1 MRAAPDQLKW
11 VVDDVIP
18 QTAALKA
25 LMGDV
30 TTLPG
35 RDITPTTLCD
45 ADILLVRSITPV
57 NESLLAGSS
66 VQFVGTATAGIDHF
80 DIEAIERLGVAW
92 SAAPGSNAVSV
103 VEYVLCA
110 LATAGW
116 FERVMAGCPVG
127 LVGLGQVGERLAR
140 RLSHLGCQV
149 LAYDPLRVDWPSDIR
164 RAQLEEILC
173 QPVISLHANL
183 HDQGAHASRGL
194 LDADRAGQMVAALS
208 KRDKCGLFINAG
220 RGDLMTLE
228 ALNRLADSPWTLI
241 LDTWPGEPS
250 LSANL
255 LSRCDWVSPHIAG
268 HSMRARLNGSDLL
281 AGAIARWAG
290 VEVPVLP
297 ELMNQDDLRGSL
309 EILSTKRGRVNSDTI
324 EWATE
329 FLHQRS
335 ILPRE
340 DARLREA
347 AKAGL
352 TLVEFDRLRKSY
364 QQPAEWT
371 GERVTIS
378 AGDSELHAAAEQLG
392 LKVTSKVG
400 SSDVSA

>member
-1 MRAAPDQLKW
+1 MRAAPDQLRW
-11 VVDDVIP
+11 VIDDVIP
-18 QTAALKA
+18 HTAALRA

-30 TTLPG
+30 TILPG
-35 RDITPTTLCD
+35 RDITPATICD

-66 VQFVGTATAGIDHF
+66 VKFVGTATAGVDHF
-80 DIEAIERLGVAW
+80 DIDAIERLGIAW

-110 LATAGW
+110 LATSGW
-116 FERVMAGCPVG
+116 FERAISACPVG

-140 RLSHLGCQV
+140 RLSYLGCQV

-164 RAQLEEILC
+164 QAELEEILR

-183 HDQGAHASRGL
+183 HDQGAHASRGF
-194 LDADRAGQMVAALS
+194 LDADRAEQMVATLS
-208 KRDKCGLFINAG
+208 KRDEGGLFINAG

-228 ALNRLADSPWTLI
+228 ALRRLVESPWAVI
-241 LDTWPGEPS
+241 LDTWPGEPA
-250 LSANL
+250 LRADL

-268 HSMRARLNGSDLL
+268 HSIKARENGSDLL
-281 AGAIARWAG
+281 AAAVARWAG
-290 VEVPVLP
+290 VEAPDSP
-297 ELMNQDDLRGSL
+297 EPMDRGGFVS
-309 EILSTKRGRVNSDTI
+309 STETMSTGRGAAGSEATRWV
-324 EWATE
+324 TE
-329 FLHQRS
+329 FLCQHS

-347 AKAGL
+347 GKAGL
-352 TLVEFDRLRKSY
+352 TSIEFDHLRKSY

-371 GERVTIS
+371 GQHVTIPGS
-378 AGDSELHAAAEQLG
+378 DVGLRSAAERLG
-392 LKVTSKVG
+392 LKVASE
-400 SSDVSA
+400 

>member
-18 QTAALKA
+18 HTAALKA

-35 RDITPTTLCD
+35 RDITPATISD

-57 NESLLAGSS
+57 NESLLAGTA

-116 FERVMAGCPVG
+116 FERVIAGCPVG
-127 LVGLGQVGERLAR
+127 MVGLGQVGERLAR

-149 LAYDPLRVDWPSDIR
+149 MAYDPLRSDWPTDIC
-164 RAQLEEILC
+164 RAEFEEILC

-183 HDQGAHASRGL
+183 HDQSAHASRGL
-194 LDADRAGQMVAALS
+194 LDAARAEQMVAALS
-208 KRDKCGLFINAG
+208 KREDGGLFINAG
-220 RGDLMTLE
+220 RGELMTLE
-228 ALNRLADSPWTLI
+228 ALTQLVDSPWTVI

-250 LSANL
+250 LSADL

-268 HSMRARLNGSDLL
+268 HSVKARENGSDLL
-281 AGAIARWAG
+281 AAAVARWADA
-290 VEVPVLP
+290 EAPAIP
-297 ELMNQDDLRGSL
+297 ELGDRDGVTSGCDRRSADPGDADSAVIGWM
-309 EILSTKRGRVNSDTI
+309 
-324 EWATE
+324 TE
-329 FLHQRS
+329 FLRQQS

-340 DARLREA
+340 NARLRDA

-352 TLVEFDRLRKSY
+352 TSAEFDHLRKFY

-371 GERVTIS
+371 GQPVTIA
-378 AGDSELHAAAEQLG
+378 AGNDGLRTGAERLG
-392 LKVTSKVG
+392 LKVTSE
-400 SSDVSA
+400 

>member
-1 MRAAPDQLKW
+1 MRVAPDQLKW

-18 QTAALKA
+18 HTGALKA

-30 TTLPG
+30 TALPG
-35 RDITPTTLCD
+35 RAITPATISD

-66 VQFVGTATAGIDHF
+66 VKFVGTATAGVDHF

-92 SAAPGSNAVSV
+92 AAAPGSNAVSV

-116 FERVMAGCPVG
+116 FERVVSGLPVG
-127 LVGLGQVGERLAR
+127 LIGLGQVGERLAH
-140 RLSHLGCQV
+140 RLMHLGCEV

-164 RAQLEEILC
+164 RAELEEVLW

-194 LDADRAGQMVAALS
+194 LNADRAEQMVAALS
-208 KRDKCGLFINAG
+208 TREGGGLFINAG
-220 RGDLMTLE
+220 RGELMTLE
-228 ALNRLADSPWTLI
+228 ALTRLVDSPWTVI

-250 LSANL
+250 LSAEL

-268 HSMRARLNGSDLL
+268 HSIKARENGSDLL
-281 AGAIARWAG
+281 AAAVARWAD
-290 VEVPVLP
+290 VEAPAIP
-297 ELMNQDDLRGSL
+297 ELVDRGGVISECERQSVDLGDADSGV
-309 EILSTKRGRVNSDTI
+309 IG
-324 EWATE
+324 WMTE
-329 FLHQRS
+329 FLRQQS

-340 DARLREA
+340 DARLRDA
-347 AKAGL
+347 ANAGL
-352 TLVEFDRLRKSY
+352 TSVEFDHLRKSY

-371 GERVTIS
+371 GQPVTIA
-378 AGDSELHAAAEQLG
+378 AGNDGFRAGAERLG
-392 LKVTSKVG
+392 LNVTSE
-400 SSDVSA
+400 

>member
-1 MRAAPDQLKW
+1 MRASPDQLRW
-11 VVDDVIP
+11 VIDDVIP
-18 QTAALKA
+18 HTAALRA

-30 TTLPG
+30 TILPG
-35 RDITPTTLCD
+35 RDITPDTICD

-66 VQFVGTATAGIDHF
+66 VQFVGTATAGVDHF
-80 DIEAIERLGVAW
+80 DIEAIERLGISW

-110 LATAGW
+110 LATSGW
-116 FERVMAGCPVG
+116 FERLMSGCPVG

-140 RLSHLGCQV
+140 RLSYLGCQV

-164 RAQLEEILC
+164 QAELEEILR

-183 HDQGAHASRGL
+183 HDQGADASRGL
-194 LDADRAGQMVAALS
+194 LDADGAEQMVDALS
-208 KRDKCGLFINAG
+208 KREDGGLFINAG

-228 ALNRLADSPWTLI
+228 ALSRLVESPWTVI

-250 LSANL
+250 LCADL

-268 HSMRARLNGSDLL
+268 HSIKARENGSDLL
-281 AGAIARWAG
+281 AAAVARWAG
-290 VEVPVLP
+290 VEAPDSP
-297 ELMNQDDLRGSL
+297 EPMDREGFVSSIETMSTERGAAGS
-309 EILSTKRGRVNSDTI
+309 EATRWV
-324 EWATE
+324 TE
-329 FLHQRS
+329 FLCQHS

-347 AKAGL
+347 GKAGL
-352 TLVEFDRLRKSY
+352 SSIEFDHLRKSY

-371 GERVTIS
+371 GQHVTIPGS
-378 AGDSELHAAAEQLG
+378 DVGLRAAAERLG
-392 LKVTSKVG
+392 LKVTSE
-400 SSDVSA
+400 

>member
-1 MRAAPDQLKW
+1 MKAAPDQLKW
-11 VVDDVIP
+11 VIDDVIP
-18 QTAALKA
+18 HTAALQA

-30 TTLPG
+30 TVLPG
-35 RDITPTTLCD
+35 RDITPATISD
-45 ADILLVRSITPV
+45 ADIVLVRSITPV

-66 VQFVGTATAGIDHF
+66 VRFVGTATAGIDHF

-92 SAAPGSNAVSV
+92 AAAPGSNAVSV
-103 VEYVLCA
+103 LEYVLGA

-116 FERVMAGCPVG
+116 LERVISGCPVG

-149 LAYDPLRVDWPSDIR
+149 LAYDPLRVDWPSDIHR
-164 RAQLEEILC
+164 VELEDILR

-194 LDADRAGQMVAALS
+194 LDADRAEQMIAALS
-208 KRDKCGLFINAG
+208 KHEDGGLFINAG
-220 RGDLMTLE
+220 RGDLMTIE
-228 ALNRLADSPWTLI
+228 ALSRLVDSPWTVI

-250 LSANL
+250 LSADC

-268 HSMRARLNGSDLL
+268 HSIKARENGSDLL
-281 AGAIARWAG
+281 AAAVARWAG
-290 VEVPVLP
+290 VELPASP
-297 ELMNQDDLRGSL
+297 ELVDQDDAAIAID
-309 EILSTKRGRVNSDTI
+309 ILSAERGAADSEVTA
-324 EWATE
+324 WMTG
-329 FLHQRS
+329 FLRQQS

-347 AKAGL
+347 AAAGL
-352 TLVEFDRLRKSY
+352 TSVEFDRLRKSY

-371 GERVTIS
+371 GQRVTI
-378 AGDSELHAAAEQLG
+378 AGGNDELRAGAERLG
-392 LKVTSKVG
+392 LKVASE
-400 SSDVSA
+400 

>member
-1 MRAAPDQLKW
+1 MRVAPDQLKW

-18 QTAALKA
+18 HTAALQA

-30 TTLPG
+30 TVLPG
-35 RDITPTTLCD
+35 RDITSATISD
-45 ADILLVRSITPV
+45 ADIVLVRSITPV

-66 VQFVGTATAGIDHF
+66 VRFVGTATAGIDHF

-92 SAAPGSNAVSV
+92 AAAPGSNAVSV
-103 VEYVLCA
+103 LEYVLGA

-116 FERVMAGCPVG
+116 LERVISGCPVG

-149 LAYDPLRVDWPSDIR
+149 LAYDPLRVDWPSDIHR
-164 RAQLEEILC
+164 VELEDILR

-183 HDQGAHASRGL
+183 HDQNAHASRGL
-194 LDADRAGQMVAALS
+194 LDVDRAEQMIAALS
-208 KRDKCGLFINAG
+208 KHEDGGLFINAG
-220 RGDLMTLE
+220 RGDLMTIE
-228 ALNRLADSPWTLI
+228 ALSRLVDSPWTVI

-250 LSANL
+250 LSADC

-268 HSMRARLNGSDLL
+268 HSIKARENGSDLL
-281 AGAIARWAG
+281 AAAVARWAG
-290 VEVPVLP
+290 VELPASP
-297 ELMNQDDLRGSL
+297 ELVDQDDAAIAID
-309 EILSTKRGRVNSDTI
+309 ILSAELGAADSEVTAWMTG
-324 EWATE
+324 
-329 FLHQRS
+329 FLRQQS

-347 AKAGL
+347 AAAGL
-352 TLVEFDRLRKSY
+352 TSVEFDQLRKSY

-371 GERVTIS
+371 GQRVTI
-378 AGDSELHAAAEQLG
+378 AGGNDELRAGAEQLG
-392 LKVTSKVG
+392 LKVASE
-400 SSDVSA
+400 

>member
-18 QTAALKA
+18 HTAALEA

-30 TTLPG
+30 TILPG
-35 RDITPTTLCD
+35 RDITPATISD

-57 NESLLAGSS
+57 NESLLAGTS

-80 DIEAIERLGVAW
+80 DIDAIERLGVAW

-116 FERVMAGCPVG
+116 FERVIAGSPVG
-127 LVGLGQVGERLAR
+127 LVGLGQVGERLAH
-140 RLSHLGCQV
+140 RLMRLGCEV
-149 LAYDPLRVDWPSDIR
+149 LAYDPLRSDWPSDIR
-164 RAQLEEILC
+164 RAEFEEILC

-194 LDADRAGQMVAALS
+194 LDADWAEQMVAAS
-208 KRDKCGLFINAG
+208 SMREDGGLFINAG

-228 ALNRLADSPWTLI
+228 ALTQLVDSPWTVI
-241 LDTWPGEPS
+241 LDTWPCEPA
-250 LSANL
+250 LSADL

-268 HSMRARLNGSDLL
+268 HSIKARENGSDLL
-281 AGAIARWAG
+281 AAAVARWAG
-290 VEVPVLP
+290 VEAQAIP
-297 ELMNQDDLRGSL
+297 ELVDRNGVTSGCETRSADLGDADSGV
-309 EILSTKRGRVNSDTI
+309 IG
-324 EWATE
+324 WMTE
-329 FLHQRS
+329 FLRQQS

-340 DARLREA
+340 DARLRDA
-347 AKAGL
+347 AKVGL
-352 TLVEFDRLRKSY
+352 TSVEFDHLRKSY

-371 GERVTIS
+371 EQPVTIA
-378 AGDSELHAAAEQLG
+378 AGNDGLRAGAERLG
-392 LKVTSKVG
+392 LKVTSE
-400 SSDVSA
+400 

>member
-1 MRAAPDQLKW
+1 MRVAPDQLKW

-18 QTAALKA
+18 HTGALKA

-30 TTLPG
+30 TALPG
-35 RDITPTTLCD
+35 RAITPATISD

-57 NESLLAGSS
+57 NESLLAGSA
-66 VQFVGTATAGIDHF
+66 VKFVGTATAGVDHF

-92 SAAPGSNAVSV
+92 AAAPGSNAVSV

-116 FERVMAGCPVG
+116 FERVVSGLPVG
-127 LVGLGQVGERLAR
+127 LIGLGQVGERLAH
-140 RLSHLGCQV
+140 RLMHLGCEV

-164 RAQLEEILC
+164 RTEMEEILC

-194 LDADRAGQMVAALS
+194 LDAARAEQMVAAIS
-208 KRDKCGLFINAG
+208 KREGGGLFINAG

-228 ALNRLADSPWTLI
+228 ALGRLVESSWTVI

-250 LSANL
+250 LSAEL

-268 HSMRARLNGSDLL
+268 HSIKARENGSDLL
-281 AGAIARWAG
+281 AVALARWAG
-290 VEVPVLP
+290 VELPASP
-297 ELMNQDDLRGSL
+297 ELVDQDDSA
-309 EILSTKRGRVNSDTI
+309 IAIDIPSA
-324 EWATE
+324 EWGAADSKVTAWMTE
-329 FLHQRS
+329 FLRQQS
-335 ILPRE
+335 ILPWE

-347 AKAGL
+347 AAAGL
-352 TLVEFDRLRKSY
+352 SSVEFDQLRKSY

-371 GERVTIS
+371 GQRVTIVGGDDGLR
-378 AGDSELHAAAEQLG
+378 AGAEQLG
-392 LKVTSKVG
+392 LKVTSE
-400 SSDVSA
+400 

>member
-1 MRAAPDQLKW
+1 MRVAPDQLKW

-18 QTAALKA
+18 HTAALKA

-30 TTLPG
+30 TALPG
-35 RDITPTTLCD
+35 RNITPATISD

-57 NESLLAGSS
+57 NESLLAGSA
-66 VQFVGTATAGIDHF
+66 VQFVGTATAGVDHF

-92 SAAPGSNAVSV
+92 AAAPGSNAVSV

-116 FERVMAGCPVG
+116 LERVMAGCPVG

-140 RLSHLGCQV
+140 RLSRLGCEV

-164 RAQLEEILC
+164 RAELEEVLC

-194 LDADRAGQMVAALS
+194 LNADRAEQMVVALS
-208 KRDKCGLFINAG
+208 KREGGGLFINAG
-220 RGDLMTLE
+220 RGDLMTIE
-228 ALNRLADSPWTLI
+228 ALTRLVDSPWTVI

-250 LSANL
+250 LSAEL

-268 HSMRARLNGSDLL
+268 HSIKARENGSDLL
-281 AGAIARWAG
+281 AAAVARWAG
-290 VEVPVLP
+290 VEAPAPHAVLD
-297 ELMNQDDLRGSL
+297 QDDSALAVELPSAERGAVDSAVTAW
-309 EILSTKRGRVNSDTI
+309 I
-324 EWATE
+324 TE
-329 FLHQRS
+329 FLGQQS
-335 ILPRE
+335 VLSRE
-340 DARLREA
+340 HSRLREA
-347 AKAGL
+347 ATAGV
-352 TLVEFDRLRKSY
+352 TSVEFDHLRKSY

-371 GERVTIS
+371 GQRVTIA
-378 AGDSELHAAAEQLG
+378 AGNHGLRAAAAQLG
-392 LKVTSKVG
+392 LKVRSE
-400 SSDVSA
+400 

>member
-1 MRAAPDQLKW
+1 MRVAPDQLKW
-11 VVDDVIP
+11 VIDDVIP
-18 QTAALKA
+18 HTAALKA

-30 TTLPG
+30 TILPG
-35 RDITPTTLCD
+35 RDITPATISN
-45 ADILLVRSITPV
+45 ADIVLVRSITPV
-57 NESLLAGSS
+57 NESLLAGTS
-66 VQFVGTATAGIDHF
+66 VQFVGTATAGVDHF

-116 FERVMAGCPVG
+116 FERVLAGCPVG

-149 LAYDPLRVDWPSDIR
+149 QAYDPLRVDWPGDIR
-164 RAQLEEILC
+164 RAEFEEILC

-183 HDQGAHASRGL
+183 HDQSAHASRGL
-194 LDADRAGQMVAALS
+194 LDAAGAEQMIAALS
-208 KRDKCGLFINAG
+208 KREDRGLFINAG

-228 ALNRLADSPWTLI
+228 ALTQLVDSPWTVI

-250 LSANL
+250 LSADL

-268 HSMRARLNGSDLL
+268 HSIKARENGSDLL
-281 AGAIARWAG
+281 AGAVARWAG
-290 VEVPVLP
+290 VEAPAP
-297 ELMNQDDLRGSL
+297 HELLDQDGLGITVEIPSAERGAADS
-309 EILSTKRGRVNSDTI
+309 EVTG
-324 EWATE
+324 WMAE
-329 FLHQRS
+329 FLRQQS

-340 DARLREA
+340 DGRLRDA

-352 TLVEFDRLRKSY
+352 TSVEFDHLRKSY
-364 QQPAEWT
+364 RQPAEWT
-371 GERVTIS
+371 GQRVTI
-378 AGDSELHAAAEQLG
+378 AGGNDGLRAAAAQLG
-392 LKVTSKVG
+392 LKAASK
-400 SSDVSA
+400 

>member
-11 VVDDVIP
+11 VIDDVIP
-18 QTAALKA
+18 HTAALKA

-30 TTLPG
+30 AVLPG
-35 RDITPTTLCD
+35 RDITPATISE

-57 NESLLAGSS
+57 NESLLAGTS
-66 VQFVGTATAGIDHF
+66 VQFVGTATAGVDHF

-116 FERVMAGCPVG
+116 FERVMTGCPVG

-140 RLSHLGCQV
+140 RLSDLGCQV
-149 LAYDPLRVDWPSDIR
+149 LAYDPLRLDWPSGLR
-164 RAQLEEILC
+164 RVELEEILR

-183 HDQGAHASRGL
+183 HDRGPHASRGL
-194 LDADRAGQMVAALS
+194 LDTDRAEQMIAALS
-208 KRDKCGLFINAG
+208 KREDGGLFINAG

-228 ALNRLADSPWTLI
+228 ALSQLVDSPWTVI

-250 LSANL
+250 LSADV

-268 HSMRARLNGSDLL
+268 HSIKARENGSDLL
-281 AGAIARWAG
+281 AAAVARWAG
-290 VEVPVLP
+290 VDAPALP
-297 ELMNQDDLRGSL
+297 EPFEPGGFESSREIDGARGDMDRDV
-309 EILSTKRGRVNSDTI
+309 T
-324 EWATE
+324 EWMTE
-329 FLHQRS
+329 FLRQQS

-347 AKAGL
+347 AVAGF
-352 TLVEFDRLRKSY
+352 TSVEFDQLRKSY

-371 GERVTIS
+371 GQHVTIS
-378 AGDSELHAAAEQLG
+378 AENDGLHARAEQLG
-392 LKVTSKVG
+392 LKVTSE
-400 SSDVSA
+400 

>member
-1 MRAAPDQLKW
+1 MRPPPTQLKW

-18 QTAALKA
+18 HTAALKA
-25 LMGDV
+25 LMGEV
-30 TTLPG
+30 TILPG
-35 RDITPTTLCD
+35 REITPATISD

-57 NESLLAGSS
+57 NESLLAGAS
-66 VQFVGTATAGIDHF
+66 VQFVGTATAGVDHF

-116 FERVMAGCPVG
+116 FERVIAGCPVG

-140 RLSHLGCQV
+140 RLSHLGCRV

-164 RAQLEEILC
+164 RAELEEILC

-183 HDQGAHASRGL
+183 HDQEVHASRGL
-194 LDADRAGQMVAALS
+194 LDAVRAEQMVAALS
-208 KRDKCGLFINAG
+208 KREDGGLFINAG

-228 ALNRLADSPWTLI
+228 ALSRLVDSPWTVI

-250 LSANL
+250 LSADL

-268 HSMRARLNGSDLL
+268 HSIKARENGSDLL
-281 AGAIARWAG
+281 AAAVARWAG
-290 VEVPVLP
+290 CEAPAIP
-297 ELMNQDDLRGSL
+297 ELVDRDGVTSGC
-309 EILSTKRGRVNSDTI
+309 EIPSAELGAADSELTGWI
-324 EWATE
+324 AE
-329 FLHQRS
+329 FLRQQS

-340 DARLREA
+340 DARLRDA
-347 AKAGL
+347 ANAGL
-352 TLVEFDRLRKSY
+352 TSVEFDHLRKSY

-371 GERVTIS
+371 EQPVTIA
-378 AGDSELHAAAEQLG
+378 AGNDGLRAGAERLG
-392 LKVTSKVG
+392 LKVTSE
-400 SSDVSA
+400 

>member
-1 MRAAPDQLKW
+1 MRVAPDQLKW

-18 QTAALKA
+18 HTAALKV

-30 TTLPG
+30 TILPG
-35 RDITPTTLCD
+35 RDITPATISD

-57 NESLLAGSS
+57 NESLLAGTS
-66 VQFVGTATAGIDHF
+66 VQFVGTATAGVDHF

-116 FERVMAGCPVG
+116 FERVIAGLPVG
-127 LVGLGQVGERLAR
+127 LIGLGQVGEQLAR
-140 RLSHLGCQV
+140 RLSDLGCQV

-164 RAQLEEILC
+164 RAELKEILC

-183 HDQGAHASRGL
+183 HDKGAHASRGL
-194 LDADRAGQMVAALS
+194 LNAARAEQMVAALS
-208 KRDKCGLFINAG
+208 KREGGGLFINAG

-228 ALNRLADSPWTLI
+228 ALTRLVDSPWTVI
-241 LDTWPGEPS
+241 LDTWPDEPS
-250 LSANL
+250 LSAGL

-268 HSMRARLNGSDLL
+268 HSIKARENGSDLL
-281 AGAIARWAG
+281 AAAVARWAG
-290 VEVPVLP
+290 VELRASP
-297 ELMNQDDLRGSL
+297 ELFDQADAAIAIDIPSAERGAADS
-309 EILSTKRGRVNSDTI
+309 EVTA
-324 EWATE
+324 WMAE
-329 FLHQRS
+329 FLRQQS

-340 DARLREA
+340 DARLRDA

-352 TLVEFDRLRKSY
+352 TSVEFDQLRKSY
-364 QQPAEWT
+364 QQPVEWT
-371 GERVTIS
+371 GQPVTIADGS
-378 AGDSELHAAAEQLG
+378 DGLRAGVERLG
-392 LKVTSKVG
+392 LKVTSE
-400 SSDVSA
+400 

>member
-18 QTAALKA
+18 HTAALKA

-35 RDITPTTLCD
+35 RDITPATISD

-57 NESLLAGSS
+57 NESLLAGTS

-110 LATAGW
+110 FATAGW
-116 FERVMAGCPVG
+116 LERVISGCPVG

-140 RLSHLGCQV
+140 RLSYLGCQM

-164 RAQLEEILC
+164 RAELEEILC

-183 HDQGAHASRGL
+183 HDQDAHASRGL
-194 LDADRAGQMVAALS
+194 LDADRAEQMVAALS
-208 KRDKCGLFINAG
+208 KREDGGLFINAG
-220 RGDLMTLE
+220 RGDLMTRE
-228 ALNRLADSPWTLI
+228 ALARLVDSPWTVI

-250 LSANL
+250 LSADL

-268 HSMRARLNGSDLL
+268 HSIKARENGSDLL
-281 AGAIARWAG
+281 AAAVVRWAD
-290 VEVPVLP
+290 VDAPATP
-297 ELMNQDDLRGSL
+297 ELVDRDGVTSRCERRSAERGDADSGV
-309 EILSTKRGRVNSDTI
+309 IG
-324 EWATE
+324 WMTE
-329 FLHQRS
+329 FLRQQS

-347 AKAGL
+347 AAAGL
-352 TLVEFDRLRKSY
+352 TSVEFDLLRKSY

-371 GERVTIS
+371 GQPVTIT
-378 AGDSELHAAAEQLG
+378 AGNDGLRAGAERLG
-392 LKVTSKVG
+392 LAVTSE
-400 SSDVSA
+400 